1 MLYSIVV
8 TVLLSYMYSF
18 YPTPEPGDPP
28 ARLAATV
35 TSATSIYL
43 TWSDPLLPNGVL
55 VSYNISYNLTGTY
68 TSIIVNAVGTTA
80 YTITNLNAFTYYE
93 FLISA
98 STRVGAGPVATIVTR
113 TDESGKRML
122 IFLQCLALI
131 YYTHTVASFQS

>member
-18 YPTPEPGDPP
+18 CPTPEPGDPP

-68 TSIIVNAVGTTA
+68 TSIIVNTVGTTA

-113 TDESGKRML
+113 TDESGK
-122 IFLQCLALI
+122 
-131 YYTHTVASFQS
+131 